1 MEESKEVGDTES
13 SDRGGLYA
21 LIDAIVHPPML
32 PR

>member
-1 MEESKEVGDTES
+1 MEESKEAGDAES
-13 SDRGGLYA
+13 ADRGGLYV